1 MHKDAQKAIILS
13 GPSGSGK
20 TTITNHLLSNNTD
33 LGFAVSACTR
43 AKRPQEIQGKDYY
56 FTSVREFKHK
66 IAQKAFVEW
75 EEVYEDSYYGTL
87 KTELADIWKMGKAV
101 LFDTDVQGG
110 LRLKS
115 YLQKRALGIYVQV
128 PSVQLL
134 TERLKIR
141 NTERE
146 EELALRICKAKQE
159 ACFAAQFDVVLTNEC
174 LQTCLKNA
182 QQLIDGFLKEKSV

>member
-146 EELALRICKAKQE
+146 QKTKVYLSL
-159 ACFAAQFDVVLTNEC
+159 
-174 LQTCLKNA
+174 
-182 QQLIDGFLKEKSV
+182 